1 MLDKRWQIPEPYSVG
16 EVRPNRATSIFL
28 RRHGN
33 PAGPRLVLC
42 HGTGLAID
50 LYFPFWSLLT
60 DDFDLIL
67 YDLRS
72 HGWNPVGPLE
82 EHNVMAFAR
91 DHEFVLEA
99 VDRLFGE
106 KPKATVFHSI
116 SALAW
121 LLSAHDGYN
130 QPSQTSANILFDPP
144 IGHKVDP
151 TDPEVYDVAFKLTAA
166 MLRKRPQQFESIA
179 DFRENFPFGK
189 EFRRTVPGLVDLA
202 AETLLRNSGEG
213 YVLRCPPAYDA
224 QVLEYACIL
233 SRMVDFQALRA
244 PTKIIG
250 ADPTIPYSF
259 LPTFDLA
266 EIMTVDYDFI
276 PDTTHFAQLEKP
288 AECVAAMREFLERNG
303 FMSS

>member
-1 MLDKRWQIPEPYSVG
+1 MSNRRWQIPEPDSVC
-16 EVRPNRATSIFL
+16 EVRPSPDTLIFL

-33 PAGPRLVLC
+33 PAGPRLILC
-42 HGTGLAID
+42 HGNGLAID

-60 DDFDLIL
+60 DEFDLIL
-67 YDLRS
+67 YDLRN

-82 EHNVMAFAR
+82 EHHVMAFAR
-91 DHEFVLEA
+91 DHEFVLEE

-106 KPKATVFHSI
+106 KPKVTVFHSI

-121 LLSAHDGYN
+121 LLSAANGDS
-130 QPSQTSANILFDPP
+130 QPPQTSANILFDPP

-151 TDPEVYDVAFKLTAA
+151 TNPEIYDLAFKLMAA
-166 MLRKRPQQFESIA
+166 MIRNRPGQFESVA
-179 DFRENFPFGK
+179 DFRENFPFKK
-189 EFRRTVPGLVDLA
+189 EFWQTVPGIVDLA
-202 AETLLRNSGEG
+202 AETTLRKSGES
-213 YVLRCPPAYDA
+213 YLLRCPPAYDA
-224 QVLEYACIL
+224 QILEYSSIL
-233 SRMVDFQALRA
+233 SKMVDFQALRA

-259 LPTFDLA
+259 LPTFDLG

-303 FMSS
+303 LMNS